1 MPAIDLNE
9 LAKRPEYAATV
20 SSIAEKD
27 ADAERQMRLV
37 SFYALLGATGLALV
51 ICLIIYLFSA
61 DHEMR
66 AWAQN
71 VLQTLFPA
79 AAAFVIGQQS
89 GRRTER

>member
-1 MPAIDLNE
+1 VPAIDLNE

-71 VLQTLFPA
+71 VSRPCFRPRLL
-79 AAAFVIGQQS
+79 S
-89 GRRTER
+89 